1 MDISFGEL
9 VALYLMTL
17 FVFLTIDLLWLG
29 VIAKER
35 YRKALKRFMVKE
47 YRPFRVLAFY
57 AIYVVGLLVMVLV
70 QAVNDDSLGIAMFR
84 GAAFGFFTYAT
95 YGLTNWA
102 VVEKWPTRITF
113 DDIAWGTFL
122 GFAVSTI
129 SFNVYVSVFV

>member
-70 QAVNDDSLGIAMFR
+70 PAVNDDSLGIAMFR
-84 GAAFGFFTYAT
+84 GAAFET
-95 YGLTNWA
+95 
-102 VVEKWPTRITF
+102 
-113 DDIAWGTFL
+113 
-122 GFAVSTI
+122 
-129 SFNVYVSVFV
+129 